1 MRGRTAVATVLAL
14 ALAAGGCASM
24 REKPSTSPADLEAV
38 DEQREAAEEPVPE
51 QDARLAL
58 ARTAEELGYPELAD
72 EILTEAG
79 ERAVASG
86 EYSMQAMSLFLRGFM
101 ALQAGSHDQAAILIE
116 DARLADPSGPLADPA
131 SLSIALLEELSR
143 KELELA
149 ELRERLAAT
158 EQQVGV
164 GEERSGALEAE
175 LEAVKEQLDELKQ
188 IHLRVESEK
197 QDDPP

>member
-1 MRGRTAVATVLAL
+1 MSGRTLVAAVLAL
-14 ALAAGGCASM
+14 ALAVGGCAPT
-24 REKPSTSPADLEAV
+24 REEPATSPADLEAV
-38 DEQREAAEEPVPE
+38 EQPREAPEEPVPDHE
-51 QDARLAL
+51 ARLAL
-58 ARTAEELGYPELAD
+58 ARTAEGLGYPELAD
-72 EILTEAG
+72 EILRETG

-86 EYSMQAMSLFLRGFM
+86 EYSMLAMILFLRGFM
-101 ALQAGSHDQAAILIE
+101 ALQAGSHDAAASLIE

-131 SLSIALLEELSR
+131 SLSIALLEQLSL
-143 KELELA
+143 KELELD

-158 EQQVGV
+158 EEQIGV